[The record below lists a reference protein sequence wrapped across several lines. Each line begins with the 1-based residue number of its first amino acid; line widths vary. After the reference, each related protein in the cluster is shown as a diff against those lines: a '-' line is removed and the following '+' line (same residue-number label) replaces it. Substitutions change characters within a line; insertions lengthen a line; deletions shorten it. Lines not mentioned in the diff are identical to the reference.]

1 MDVEKKEKK
10 KKAKATGDRDRILYS
25 QFLLPNTRGVVGMS
39 TLIGA

>member
-1 MDVEKKEKK
+1 MDVEKKEEKT
-10 KKAKATGDRDRILYS
+10 KATGDRDRILYS